1 MKTVEIK
8 IEGMSCGHCVNTV
21 TNAISEVNGVQEVQV
36 SLEKNNAVVTFD
48 ESQTS
53 EDKIKQAVNDTEI
66 FKAV

>member
-8 IEGMSCGHCVNTV
+8 VEGMSCGHCVNTV